1 MIGQYTLKMLCEK
14 YGISSDKLVNKN
26 NNILTNGE
34 YQDIDSTLDYLVNI
48 LKISSNNIE
57 KCPSI
62 LYRNVNNIRENVD
75 FIRKCNI
82 HFSNIESCLH
92 VLNSEPS
99 ELKMTYEYVKE
110 NYGLDIINR
119 ITSILSVPK
128 DIIKNVEK
136 LNIPFTNKNGNL
148 SVAVGIEWGSTN
160 LEEIQ
165 NIIQSQEFK
174 EHPEMFT
181 STTLASAKL
190 EEIQNIIQS
199 QEFKEHP
206 ELFTSQTLARAKFE
220 EIKKIIQSKEFEAHP
235 ELFTST
241 TLAHAKL
248 EEIQKIIQS
257 KEFEAHPELFTSQTL
272 AYAKFEEIQN
282 IIQSDEFKEH
292 PELFTSETLAHAK
305 LEEIQ
310 NIIQSKEFKEHPEL
324 FTSQTLARAKFEE
337 IQKIIQSQE
346 FNEYPELF
354 TSQTLAYAKLEEIQN
369 IIQSK
374 EFKEHPELFTS
385 ETLARAKFEEIQ
397 KIIQSQE
404 FKEHPKLFTSE
415 TLARAKFEEIQ
426 KIIRSDEF
434 KAHPKLF
441 TSQTLAR
448 AKFEEIQKLLQMDCW
463 NDKRYSGLLTS
474 SIVANSKSMISKLP
488 FLFRLAEENNIDNFL
503 NTSFLLFS
511 PSQNYA
517 LIQYLKENNLP
528 LVIDGKLNPIF
539 GKQPGLLKKK
549 YNIDI
554 KVLIQKYKYEEN
566 DVNEMNG
573 GIIR

>member
-75 FIRKCNI
+75 FIRNCNI

-92 VLNSEPS
+92 VLNSEPF

-165 NIIQSQEFK
+165 
-174 EHPEMFT
+174 
-181 STTLASAKL
+181 
-190 EEIQNIIQS
+190 
-199 QEFKEHP
+199 
-206 ELFTSQTLARAKFE
+206 
-220 EIKKIIQSKEFEAHP
+220 
-235 ELFTST
+235 
-241 TLAHAKL
+241 
-248 EEIQKIIQS
+248 
-257 KEFEAHPELFTSQTL
+257 
-272 AYAKFEEIQN
+272 
-282 IIQSDEFKEH
+282 
-292 PELFTSETLAHAK
+292 
-305 LEEIQ
+305 
-310 NIIQSKEFKEHPEL
+310 
-324 FTSQTLARAKFEE
+324 
-337 IQKIIQSQE
+337 KIIQSQ
-346 FNEYPELF
+346 
-354 TSQTLAYAKLEEIQN
+354 
-369 IIQSK
+369 

-385 ETLARAKFEEIQ
+385 ETLARAKLEEIQ
-397 KIIQSQE
+397 NIIKSKE
-404 FKEHPKLFTSE
+404 FE
-415 TLARAKFEEIQ
+415 
-426 KIIRSDEF
+426 
-434 KAHPKLF
+434 AHPELF
-441 TSQTLAR
+441 TSQTLAH
-448 AKFEEIQKLLQMDCW
+448 AKLEEIQKLLQMDCW

-474 SIVANSKSMISKLP
+474 SIVAKSKSMISKLP

>member
-75 FIRKCNI
+75 FIRNCNI

-92 VLNSEPS
+92 VLNSEPF

-165 NIIQSQEFK
+165 K
-174 EHPEMFT
+174 
-181 STTLASAKL
+181 
-190 EEIQNIIQS
+190 IIQS

-206 ELFTSQTLARAKFE
+206 ELFTSETLARVKLE
-220 EIKKIIQSKEFEAHP
+220 EIQNIIKSKEFEAHP
-235 ELFTST
+235 ELFTS
-241 TLAHAKL
+241 
-248 EEIQKIIQS
+248 
-257 KEFEAHPELFTSQTL
+257 
-272 AYAKFEEIQN
+272 
-282 IIQSDEFKEH
+282 
-292 PELFTSETLAHAK
+292 ETLAHANLK
-305 LEEIQ
+305 
-310 NIIQSKEFKEHPEL
+310 
-324 FTSQTLARAKFEE
+324 
-337 IQKIIQSQE
+337 
-346 FNEYPELF
+346 
-354 TSQTLAYAKLEEIQN
+354 
-369 IIQSK
+369 
-374 EFKEHPELFTS
+374 
-385 ETLARAKFEEIQ
+385 EIQ

-426 KIIRSDEF
+426 KIIKSDEF
-434 KAHPKLF
+434 KAHPEMF
-441 TSQTLAR
+441 TSTTLAH
-448 AKFEEIQKLLQMDCW
+448 AKLEEIQKLLQMDCW

-474 SIVANSKSMISKLP
+474 SIVAKSKSMISKLP

>member
-1 MIGQYTLKMLCEK
+1 MIGQYTLMMLCKK

-26 NNILTNGE
+26 NNILTYGE

-62 LYRNVNNIRENVD
+62 LYRNVNNIRENFN
-75 FIRKCNI
+75 FIRNCNI

-92 VLNSEPS
+92 VLSSES
-99 ELKMTYEYVKE
+99 MELKATYEYVKE

-119 ITSILSVPK
+119 LTSILSVPK
-128 DIIKNVEK
+128 NIIITVENLK
-136 LNIPFTNKNGNL
+136 IPFINKNGNL
-148 SVAVGIEWGSTN
+148 SVAVGIEWGATN

-165 NIIQSQEFK
+165 KIIQSPEFK

-181 STTLASAKL
+181 STTLAHTKLEKIQKIIQSPEFKEHPELFTSQTLAHAKL
-190 EEIQNIIQS
+190 EEIQKIIQSPEFKKHPELFTSETLAHAKLEEIQKIIQSLEFKEHPEMFTSTTLAHAKLEEIQKIIQS

-206 ELFTSQTLARAKFE
+206 ELFTSQTLA
-220 EIKKIIQSKEFEAHP
+220 
-235 ELFTST
+235 
-241 TLAHAKL
+241 HAKL
-248 EEIQKIIQS
+248 EEIQ
-257 KEFEAHPELFTSQTL
+257 E
-272 AYAKFEEIQN
+272 
-282 IIQSDEFKEH
+282 
-292 PELFTSETLAHAK
+292 
-305 LEEIQ
+305 
-310 NIIQSKEFKEHPEL
+310 
-324 FTSQTLARAKFEE
+324 
-337 IQKIIQSQE
+337 
-346 FNEYPELF
+346 
-354 TSQTLAYAKLEEIQN
+354 
-369 IIQSK
+369 
-374 EFKEHPELFTS
+374 
-385 ETLARAKFEEIQ
+385 
-397 KIIQSQE
+397 
-404 FKEHPKLFTSE
+404 
-415 TLARAKFEEIQ
+415 
-426 KIIRSDEF
+426 
-434 KAHPKLF
+434 
-441 TSQTLAR
+441 
-448 AKFEEIQKLLQMDCW
+448 LLQMDCW

-474 SIVANSKSMISKLP
+474 SIVAKSKSMISKLP

-528 LVIDGKLNPIF
+528 LIIDGKLNPIF

-554 KVLIQKYKYEEN
+554 KVLIQKYTYEEN

>member
-75 FIRKCNI
+75 FIRNCNI

-92 VLNSEPS
+92 VLNSEPF

-165 NIIQSQEFK
+165 K
-174 EHPEMFT
+174 
-181 STTLASAKL
+181 
-190 EEIQNIIQS
+190 IIQS

-206 ELFTSQTLARAKFE
+206 ELFTSE
-220 EIKKIIQSKEFEAHP
+220 
-235 ELFTST
+235 
-241 TLAHAKL
+241 
-248 EEIQKIIQS
+248 
-257 KEFEAHPELFTSQTL
+257 TL

-282 IIQSDEFKEH
+282 IIQSKEFEAH
-292 PELFTSETLAHAK
+292 PEMFTSTTLAHAK
-305 LEEIQ
+305 LKEIQ
-310 NIIQSKEFKEHPEL
+310 NIIKSD
-324 FTSQTLARAKFEE
+324 
-337 IQKIIQSQE
+337 E
-346 FNEYPELF
+346 FN
-354 TSQTLAYAKLEEIQN
+354 A
-369 IIQSK
+369 
-374 EFKEHPELFTS
+374 HPELFTS
-385 ETLARAKFEEIQ
+385 ETLARANFEEIQ
-397 KIIQSQE
+397 KIIQSRE
-404 FKEHPKLFTSE
+404 FKE
-415 TLARAKFEEIQ
+415 
-426 KIIRSDEF
+426 
-434 KAHPKLF
+434 HPKLF

-448 AKFEEIQKLLQMDCW
+448 AKFEEIQKIIKSDEFKAHPKLFTSETLAHAKLEEIQELLQMDCW

-474 SIVANSKSMISKLP
+474 SIVAKSKSMISKLP

>member
-1 MIGQYTLKMLCEK
+1 MVKCICKKIGGNNMIGQYTLKMLCEK

-75 FIRKCNI
+75 FIRNCNI

-92 VLNSEPS
+92 VLNSEPF

-165 NIIQSQEFK
+165 K
-174 EHPEMFT
+174 
-181 STTLASAKL
+181 
-190 EEIQNIIQS
+190 IIQS

-206 ELFTSQTLARAKFE
+206 ELFTSETLAR
-220 EIKKIIQSKEFEAHP
+220 
-235 ELFTST
+235 
-241 TLAHAKL
+241 AKL
-248 EEIQKIIQS
+248 EEIQNIIKS
-257 KEFEAHPELFTSQTL
+257 KEFEA
-272 AYAKFEEIQN
+272 
-282 IIQSDEFKEH
+282 H

-310 NIIQSKEFKEHPEL
+310 E
-324 FTSQTLARAKFEE
+324 
-337 IQKIIQSQE
+337 
-346 FNEYPELF
+346 
-354 TSQTLAYAKLEEIQN
+354 
-369 IIQSK
+369 
-374 EFKEHPELFTS
+374 
-385 ETLARAKFEEIQ
+385 
-397 KIIQSQE
+397 
-404 FKEHPKLFTSE
+404 
-415 TLARAKFEEIQ
+415 
-426 KIIRSDEF
+426 
-434 KAHPKLF
+434 
-441 TSQTLAR
+441 
-448 AKFEEIQKLLQMDCW
+448 LLQMDCW

-474 SIVANSKSMISKLP
+474 SIVAKSKSMISKLP

>member
-75 FIRKCNI
+75 FIRNCNI

-92 VLNSEPS
+92 VLNSEPF

-165 NIIQSQEFK
+165 
-174 EHPEMFT
+174 
-181 STTLASAKL
+181 
-190 EEIQNIIQS
+190 
-199 QEFKEHP
+199 
-206 ELFTSQTLARAKFE
+206 
-220 EIKKIIQSKEFEAHP
+220 
-235 ELFTST
+235 
-241 TLAHAKL
+241 
-248 EEIQKIIQS
+248 
-257 KEFEAHPELFTSQTL
+257 
-272 AYAKFEEIQN
+272 
-282 IIQSDEFKEH
+282 
-292 PELFTSETLAHAK
+292 
-305 LEEIQ
+305 
-310 NIIQSKEFKEHPEL
+310 
-324 FTSQTLARAKFEE
+324 
-337 IQKIIQSQE
+337 KIIQSQ
-346 FNEYPELF
+346 
-354 TSQTLAYAKLEEIQN
+354 
-369 IIQSK
+369 

-385 ETLARAKFEEIQ
+385 ETLARAKLEEIQNIIKSKEFEAHPELFTSQTLAHAKLEEIQNIIKSDEFKAHPELFTSTTLAHANLKEIQ

-426 KIIRSDEF
+426 KIIKSDEF
-434 KAHPKLF
+434 KAHPEMF
-441 TSQTLAR
+441 TSTTLAH
-448 AKFEEIQKLLQMDCW
+448 AKLEEIQKLLQMDCW

-474 SIVANSKSMISKLP
+474 SIVAKSKSMISKLP

-554 KVLIQKYKYEEN
+554 KVLIQKYIYEVN

>member
-174 EHPEMFT
+174 
-181 STTLASAKL
+181 
-190 EEIQNIIQS
+190 
-199 QEFKEHP
+199 
-206 ELFTSQTLARAKFE
+206 
-220 EIKKIIQSKEFEAHP
+220 AHP
-235 ELFTST
+235 E
-241 TLAHAKL
+241 
-248 EEIQKIIQS
+248 
-257 KEFEAHPELFTSQTL
+257 
-272 AYAKFEEIQN
+272 
-282 IIQSDEFKEH
+282 
-292 PELFTSETLAHAK
+292 
-305 LEEIQ
+305 
-310 NIIQSKEFKEHPEL
+310 
-324 FTSQTLARAKFEE
+324 
-337 IQKIIQSQE
+337 
-346 FNEYPELF
+346 
-354 TSQTLAYAKLEEIQN
+354 
-369 IIQSK
+369 
-374 EFKEHPELFTS
+374 
-385 ETLARAKFEEIQ
+385 
-397 KIIQSQE
+397 
-404 FKEHPKLFTSE
+404 LFTSE

>member
-1 MIGQYTLKMLCEK
+1 MIGQYTLMMLCEK

-26 NNILTNGE
+26 NNILTYGE

-62 LYRNVNNIRENVD
+62 LYRNVNNIRENVN
-75 FIRKCNI
+75 FIRNCNI

-92 VLNSEPS
+92 VLNSEPF
-99 ELKMTYEYVKE
+99 ELKMTYKYVKE

-160 LEEIQ
+160 LEEIKK
-165 NIIQSQEFK
+165 IIQSEEFK
-174 EHPEMFT
+174 EYPEMFT
-181 STTLASAKL
+181 STTLA
-190 EEIQNIIQS
+190 
-199 QEFKEHP
+199 H
-206 ELFTSQTLARAKFE
+206 AKFE
-220 EIKKIIQSKEFEAHP
+220 EIQKIIKSKEFEAHP
-235 ELFTST
+235 ELFTSE
-241 TLAHAKL
+241 TLAYAKF

-257 KEFEAHPELFTSQTL
+257 KEC
-272 AYAKFEEIQN
+272 
-282 IIQSDEFKEH
+282 
-292 PELFTSETLAHAK
+292 ET
-305 LEEIQ
+305 
-310 NIIQSKEFKEHPEL
+310 HPEL

-337 IQKIIQSQE
+337 IQKII
-346 FNEYPELF
+346 
-354 TSQTLAYAKLEEIQN
+354 K
-369 IIQSK
+369 
-374 EFKEHPELFTS
+374 
-385 ETLARAKFEEIQ
+385 
-397 KIIQSQE
+397 
-404 FKEHPKLFTSE
+404 
-415 TLARAKFEEIQ
+415 
-426 KIIRSDEF
+426 SDEF
-434 KAHPKLF
+434 KAHPEMF
-441 TSQTLAR
+441 TSTTLAR
-448 AKFEEIQKLLQMDCW
+448 AKLEEIQELLQMDCW

-474 SIVANSKSMISKLP
+474 SIVAKSKSMILKLP

-528 LVIDGKLNPIF
+528 LIIDGKLNPIF

>member
-75 FIRKCNI
+75 FIRNCNI

-92 VLNSEPS
+92 VLNSEPF

-165 NIIQSQEFK
+165 K
-174 EHPEMFT
+174 
-181 STTLASAKL
+181 
-190 EEIQNIIQS
+190 IIQS

-206 ELFTSQTLARAKFE
+206 ELFTSETLARAN
-220 EIKKIIQSKEFEAHP
+220 
-235 ELFTST
+235 
-241 TLAHAKL
+241 L
-248 EEIQKIIQS
+248 EEIQKIIKS
-257 KEFEAHPELFTSQTL
+257 KEFEA
-272 AYAKFEEIQN
+272 
-282 IIQSDEFKEH
+282 H

-310 NIIQSKEFKEHPEL
+310 E
-324 FTSQTLARAKFEE
+324 
-337 IQKIIQSQE
+337 
-346 FNEYPELF
+346 
-354 TSQTLAYAKLEEIQN
+354 
-369 IIQSK
+369 
-374 EFKEHPELFTS
+374 
-385 ETLARAKFEEIQ
+385 
-397 KIIQSQE
+397 
-404 FKEHPKLFTSE
+404 
-415 TLARAKFEEIQ
+415 
-426 KIIRSDEF
+426 
-434 KAHPKLF
+434 
-441 TSQTLAR
+441 
-448 AKFEEIQKLLQMDCW
+448 LLQMDCW

-474 SIVANSKSMISKLP
+474 SIVAKSKSMISKLP

>member
-75 FIRKCNI
+75 FIRNCNI

-92 VLNSEPS
+92 VLNSEPF

-165 NIIQSQEFK
+165 K
-174 EHPEMFT
+174 
-181 STTLASAKL
+181 
-190 EEIQNIIQS
+190 IIQS

-206 ELFTSQTLARAKFE
+206 ELFTS
-220 EIKKIIQSKEFEAHP
+220 
-235 ELFTST
+235 T

-248 EEIQKIIQS
+248 K
-257 KEFEAHPELFTSQTL
+257 
-272 AYAKFEEIQN
+272 EIQN
-282 IIQSDEFKEH
+282 IIKSDEFN
-292 PELFTSETLAHAK
+292 A
-305 LEEIQ
+305 
-310 NIIQSKEFKEHPEL
+310 
-324 FTSQTLARAKFEE
+324 
-337 IQKIIQSQE
+337 
-346 FNEYPELF
+346 
-354 TSQTLAYAKLEEIQN
+354 
-369 IIQSK
+369 
-374 EFKEHPELFTS
+374 HPELFTS
-385 ETLARAKFEEIQ
+385 ETLARANFEEIQ
-397 KIIQSQE
+397 KIIQSRE
-404 FKEHPKLFTSE
+404 FKE
-415 TLARAKFEEIQ
+415 
-426 KIIRSDEF
+426 
-434 KAHPKLF
+434 HPKLF

-448 AKFEEIQKLLQMDCW
+448 AKFEEIQKIIKSDEFKAHPKLFTSETLAHAKLEEIQELLQMDCW

-474 SIVANSKSMISKLP
+474 SIVAKSKSMISKLP

>member
-1 MIGQYTLKMLCEK
+1 MIGQYTLMMLCEK

-26 NNILTNGE
+26 NNILTYGE

-62 LYRNVNNIRENVD
+62 LYRNVNNIRENVN

-92 VLNSEPS
+92 VLNSEPF
-99 ELKMTYEYVKE
+99 ELKMTYKYVKE

-128 DIIKNVEK
+128 DKIENVEK
-136 LNIPFTNKNGNL
+136 LNIPFINKNGNL

-165 NIIQSQEFK
+165 KIIQSPEFK

-181 STTLASAKL
+181 STTLA
-190 EEIQNIIQS
+190 
-199 QEFKEHP
+199 
-206 ELFTSQTLARAKFE
+206 
-220 EIKKIIQSKEFEAHP
+220 
-235 ELFTST
+235 
-241 TLAHAKL
+241 HAKL
-248 EEIQKIIQS
+248 EEIQ
-257 KEFEAHPELFTSQTL
+257 E
-272 AYAKFEEIQN
+272 
-282 IIQSDEFKEH
+282 
-292 PELFTSETLAHAK
+292 
-305 LEEIQ
+305 
-310 NIIQSKEFKEHPEL
+310 
-324 FTSQTLARAKFEE
+324 
-337 IQKIIQSQE
+337 
-346 FNEYPELF
+346 
-354 TSQTLAYAKLEEIQN
+354 
-369 IIQSK
+369 
-374 EFKEHPELFTS
+374 
-385 ETLARAKFEEIQ
+385 
-397 KIIQSQE
+397 
-404 FKEHPKLFTSE
+404 
-415 TLARAKFEEIQ
+415 
-426 KIIRSDEF
+426 
-434 KAHPKLF
+434 
-441 TSQTLAR
+441 
-448 AKFEEIQKLLQMDCW
+448 LLQMDCW

-474 SIVANSKSMISKLP
+474 SIVAKSKSMILKLP

-503 NTSFLLFS
+503 NTSFLLSS

-528 LVIDGKLNPIF
+528 LIIDGKLNPIF

>member
-75 FIRKCNI
+75 FIRNCNI

-92 VLNSEPS
+92 VLNSEPF

-165 NIIQSQEFK
+165 
-174 EHPEMFT
+174 
-181 STTLASAKL
+181 
-190 EEIQNIIQS
+190 
-199 QEFKEHP
+199 
-206 ELFTSQTLARAKFE
+206 
-220 EIKKIIQSKEFEAHP
+220 
-235 ELFTST
+235 
-241 TLAHAKL
+241 
-248 EEIQKIIQS
+248 
-257 KEFEAHPELFTSQTL
+257 
-272 AYAKFEEIQN
+272 
-282 IIQSDEFKEH
+282 
-292 PELFTSETLAHAK
+292 
-305 LEEIQ
+305 
-310 NIIQSKEFKEHPEL
+310 
-324 FTSQTLARAKFEE
+324 
-337 IQKIIQSQE
+337 KIIQSQ
-346 FNEYPELF
+346 
-354 TSQTLAYAKLEEIQN
+354 
-369 IIQSK
+369 

-385 ETLARAKFEEIQ
+385 ETLARAKLEEIQNIIKSKEFEAHPELFTSQTLAHAKLEEIQNIIKSDEFNAHPELFTSETLARANFEEIQ
-397 KIIQSQE
+397 KIIQSRE
-404 FKEHPKLFTSE
+404 FKE
-415 TLARAKFEEIQ
+415 
-426 KIIRSDEF
+426 
-434 KAHPKLF
+434 HPKLF

-448 AKFEEIQKLLQMDCW
+448 AKFEEIQKIIKSDEFKAHPKLFTSETLAHAKLEEIQELLQMDCW

-474 SIVANSKSMISKLP
+474 SIVAKSKSMISKLP

>member
-75 FIRKCNI
+75 FIRNCNI

-92 VLNSEPS
+92 VLNSEPF

-165 NIIQSQEFK
+165 KIIQSQEFK
-174 EHPEMFT
+174 EHPELFT
-181 STTLASAKL
+181 SETLARANL

-206 ELFTSQTLARAKFE
+206 ELFTSQ
-220 EIKKIIQSKEFEAHP
+220 
-235 ELFTST
+235 

-257 KEFEAHPELFTSQTL
+257 KEFEAHPELFTSETL

-282 IIQSDEFKEH
+282 IIQSKEFEAHPEMFTSTTLAHAKLKEIQNIIKSDEFKEH
-292 PELFTSETLAHAK
+292 PELFTSETLAYAK

-310 NIIQSKEFKEHPEL
+310 KIIQSREFKEHPEL
-324 FTSQTLARAKFEE
+324 FTSTTLAH
-337 IQKIIQSQE
+337 
-346 FNEYPELF
+346 
-354 TSQTLAYAKLEEIQN
+354 AKLKEIQN
-369 IIQSK
+369 IIKSD
-374 EFKEHPELFTS
+374 EFNAHPELFTS
-385 ETLARAKFEEIQ
+385 ETLARANFEEIQ
-397 KIIQSQE
+397 KIIQSRE
-404 FKEHPKLFTSE
+404 FKE
-415 TLARAKFEEIQ
+415 
-426 KIIRSDEF
+426 
-434 KAHPKLF
+434 HPKLF

-448 AKFEEIQKLLQMDCW
+448 AKFEEIQKIIKSDEFKAHPKLFTSETLAHAKLEEIQELLQMDCW

-474 SIVANSKSMISKLP
+474 SIVAKSKSMISKLP

>member
-1 MIGQYTLKMLCEK
+1 MIGQYTLMMLCKK

-26 NNILTNGE
+26 NNILTYDE

-62 LYRNVNNIRENVD
+62 LYRNVNNIRENVN

-92 VLNSEPS
+92 VLNSEPF
-99 ELKMTYEYVKE
+99 ELEMTYKYVKE

-136 LNIPFTNKNGNL
+136 LNIPFINKNANL

-165 NIIQSQEFK
+165 
-174 EHPEMFT
+174 
-181 STTLASAKL
+181 
-190 EEIQNIIQS
+190 
-199 QEFKEHP
+199 
-206 ELFTSQTLARAKFE
+206 
-220 EIKKIIQSKEFEAHP
+220 KIIQSP
-235 ELFTST
+235 
-241 TLAHAKL
+241 
-248 EEIQKIIQS
+248 
-257 KEFEAHPELFTSQTL
+257 
-272 AYAKFEEIQN
+272 
-282 IIQSDEFKEH
+282 EFKEH

-310 NIIQSKEFKEHPEL
+310 
-324 FTSQTLARAKFEE
+324 
-337 IQKIIQSQE
+337 KIIQSQE
-346 FNEYPELF
+346 FKEHPEMF
-354 TSQTLAYAKLEEIQN
+354 TSTTLAYAKL
-369 IIQSK
+369 
-374 EFKEHPELFTS
+374 
-385 ETLARAKFEEIQ
+385 EEIQ

-404 FKEHPKLFTSE
+404 FKEHPE
-415 TLARAKFEEIQ
+415 
-426 KIIRSDEF
+426 
-434 KAHPKLF
+434 LF
-441 TSQTLAR
+441 TSQTLACANLEEIQNIIQSPEFKAHPELFTSTTLAHANLKEIQNIIQSAEFKAHPEMFTSTTLAR
-448 AKFEEIQKLLQMDCW
+448 AKLEEIQKIIQSQEFKEHPELFTSQTLACANLEEIQNIIQSPEFKAHPELFTSTTLAHANLKEIQNIIQSAEFKAHPEMFTSTTLARAKLEEIQELLQMDCW

-474 SIVANSKSMISKLP
+474 SIVAKSKSMISKLP

-503 NTSFLLFS
+503 NTSFLLSS

-528 LVIDGKLNPIF
+528 LIIDGKLNPIF

>member
-75 FIRKCNI
+75 FIRNCNI

-92 VLNSEPS
+92 VLNSEPF

-165 NIIQSQEFK
+165 K
-174 EHPEMFT
+174 
-181 STTLASAKL
+181 
-190 EEIQNIIQS
+190 IIQS

-206 ELFTSQTLARAKFE
+206 ELFTSE
-220 EIKKIIQSKEFEAHP
+220 
-235 ELFTST
+235 
-241 TLAHAKL
+241 
-248 EEIQKIIQS
+248 
-257 KEFEAHPELFTSQTL
+257 TL

-282 IIQSDEFKEH
+282 IIQSKEFEAQPEMFTSTTLAHAKLKEIQNIIKSDEFKEH
-292 PELFTSETLAHAK
+292 PELFTSETLAYAK
-305 LEEIQ
+305 L
-310 NIIQSKEFKEHPEL
+310 
-324 FTSQTLARAKFEE
+324 EE
-337 IQKIIQSQE
+337 IQKIIQSRE
-346 FNEYPELF
+346 FKERPELF
-354 TSQTLAYAKLEEIQN
+354 TSTTLAHAKLKEIQN
-369 IIQSK
+369 IIKSD
-374 EFKEHPELFTS
+374 EFNAHPELFTS
-385 ETLARAKFEEIQ
+385 ETLARANFEEIQ
-397 KIIQSQE
+397 KIIQSRE
-404 FKEHPKLFTSE
+404 FKE
-415 TLARAKFEEIQ
+415 
-426 KIIRSDEF
+426 
-434 KAHPKLF
+434 HPKLF

-448 AKFEEIQKLLQMDCW
+448 AKFEEIQKIIKSDEFKAHPKLFTSETLAHAKLEEIQELLQMDCW

-474 SIVANSKSMISKLP
+474 SIVAKSKSMISKLP